1 MQRRTGFVGI
11 ALVGALIALTV
22 ADTAE
27 AQRRFRRGRD
37 IDYGYNQYQQPVMD
51 STMGQERLSY
61 YPMAR
66 NSAQIQLRVPNPD
79 AEVRFDGQN
88 TQQKG
93 TMRLFTTPPL
103 DGIYTYQVTA
113 VWQQNG
119 QRIARD
125 RTITVR
131 PGTAVT
137 VDFTS
142 ERGAPIQSGARKV
155 CFSRGRASRRCA
167 GPFFS
172 HFGGPS
178 TSPLHQSG
186 AVAKM

>member
-142 ERGAPIQSGARKV
+142 ERGAPIQ
-155 CFSRGRASRRCA
+155 
-167 GPFFS
+167 
-172 HFGGPS
+172 
-178 TSPLHQSG
+178 
-186 AVAKM
+186 